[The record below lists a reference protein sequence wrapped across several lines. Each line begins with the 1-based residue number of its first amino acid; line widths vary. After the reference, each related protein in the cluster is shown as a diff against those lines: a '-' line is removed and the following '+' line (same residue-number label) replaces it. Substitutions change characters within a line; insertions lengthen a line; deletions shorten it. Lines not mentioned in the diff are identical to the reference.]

1 MSLAPSH
8 RAESGLRRLIE
19 RAEDLRAG
27 TRRDGERELPLG
39 PKAVRTRAAIIDAGI
54 EVFCELG
61 YASASVGDVHARAGV
76 SLGTY
81 YQYFRDKSDLVTT
94 IVAEHVL
101 SSASRMFPDF
111 DADRDP
117 DAARNVVRGFVRH
130 YAATADFQRVWE
142 EITHLEPE
150 AADFR
155 HRMVELL
162 ESSLAAS
169 IEEAQRSGRADVALE
184 PALTARALSAMVD
197 RTCYLTF
204 VVGREGAG
212 SVDEVTDVLTAL
224 WTRALGL
231 DAASL

>member
-39 PKAVRTRAAIIDAGI
+39 PKAARTRAAIIDAGI
-54 EVFCELG
+54 DVFCELG

-111 DADRDP
+111 DVDRGP
-117 DAARNVVRGFVRH
+117 DGARDVVRGFVRH

-142 EITHLEPE
+142 EITHLEPD
-150 AADFR
+150 AAEFR

-169 IEEAQRSGRADVALE
+169 IEGGQRADRIRDGLD
-184 PALTARALSAMVD
+184 PAFTARALAAMVD

-204 VVGREGAG
+204 VVGRAG
-212 SVDEVTDVLTAL
+212 PQSVDEATDVLTAL
-224 WTRALGL
+224 WTGALGL
-231 DAASL
+231 DDHSL

>member
-8 RAESGLRRLIE
+8 RAELDLRRLIE

-39 PKAVRTRAAIIDAGI
+39 PKAARTRAAIIDAGV

-111 DADRDP
+111 DADRGTDG
-117 DAARNVVRGFVRH
+117 ARDVIRGFVRH

-142 EITHLEPE
+142 EITHLEPD

-162 ESSLAAS
+162 EASLAAS
-169 IEEAQRSGRADVALE
+169 IEEGQRADRVDRSLD
-184 PALTARALSAMVD
+184 PALTARARSAMVD

-204 VVGREGAG
+204 VLGRAGAE
-212 SVDEVTDVLTAL
+212 SVDQVTDTLTAL
-224 WTRALGL
+224 WANGL
-231 DAASL
+231 RLPSSSG